1 MSDATSP
8 ARNWT
13 WPAWVEEMLSDRGD
27 IPKSIPQ
34 DPLEAL
40 ESAIE
45 TFNIA
50 RLAKLKEAAE
60 TQSHWLDSELD
71 RLRKE
76 KAMLS
81 AGKNPYTEE
90 EEDRLCKEEE
100 SQFIDDSL
108 RRYYSPS
115 DEEAEHR
122 DDKHHARNEI
132 IKFVKLIKEGKE
144 GILKVE
150 QEIMEIM
157 EIKTQQK
164 V

>member
-27 IPKSIPQ
+27 IPKDVPQ

-45 TFNIA
+45 TFTIE
-50 RLAKLKEAAE
+50 RLIKLKEAAE
-60 TQSHWLDSELD
+60 TQSHWLDSEFD
-71 RLRKE
+71 RLKKE

-90 EEDRLCKEEE
+90 EEDRLSREQEN
-100 SQFIDDSL
+100 QFIDDSL
-108 RRYYSPS
+108 RHYYSPS
-115 DEEAEHR
+115 DEQLEHG
-122 DDKHHARNEI
+122 DDRHHAWNEI
-132 IKFVKLIKEGKE
+132 CRFVEQSKERGE
-144 GILKVE
+144 EILKVE
-150 QEIMEIM
+150 QEIV
-157 EIKTQQK
+157 EIKAQQDA
-164 V
+164 